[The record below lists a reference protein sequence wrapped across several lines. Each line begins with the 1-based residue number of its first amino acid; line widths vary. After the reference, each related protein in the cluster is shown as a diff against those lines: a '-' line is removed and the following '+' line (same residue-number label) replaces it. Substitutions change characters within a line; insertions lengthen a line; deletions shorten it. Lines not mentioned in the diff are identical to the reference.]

1 MIRIKAVNDVI
12 IIRKDRSV
20 LSDLVLPESSND
32 MYQIPEPYT
41 GVIDSVG
48 FDNEWKEGDRVAFC
62 DIGGVYI
69 KIDDV
74 EYVIITPEMIIGKF

>member
-48 FDNEWKEGDRVAFC
+48 FENEWKEGDRVAFC